1 MHCGLVTLLGNII
14 MYPSHPLVTLDQYIC
29 NKAMSLFER
38 IAQITG
44 DGEPQGVKL
53 ATIELSRKANDAA
66 DAARL
71 GTILPRDANESGGSS
86 QQRQLVGAYSGSM
99 GGASQNSF
107 DMSMMPTHGSP
118 FDHTLQNTGFG
129 YETHGFDSEDIEG
142 LGMPSTMGHVPDF
155 TRYPGSQ

>member
-38 IAQITG
+38 MAQISG

-66 DAARL
+66 DGARL
-71 GTILPRDANESGGSS
+71 GTNLPRDANEPGSS
-86 QQRQLVGAYSGSM
+86 SQRQMVAAYQGSM
-99 GGASQNSF
+99 GASQNSF
-107 DMSMMPTHGSP
+107 DMSMMSTHGSS
-118 FDHTLQNTGFG
+118 FDHTLQNAGFAYG
-129 YETHGFDSEDIEG
+129 THGFDPEDIEG
-142 LGMPSTMGHVPDF
+142 LGIPSTNPMGHVPDF